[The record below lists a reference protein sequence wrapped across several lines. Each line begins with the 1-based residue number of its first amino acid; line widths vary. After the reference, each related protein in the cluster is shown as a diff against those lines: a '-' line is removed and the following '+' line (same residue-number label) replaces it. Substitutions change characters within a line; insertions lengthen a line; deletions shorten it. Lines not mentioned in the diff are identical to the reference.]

1 MAWFGRCAGKATFS
15 TTDTTQFLS
24 AHMISSHERMHAMH
38 FIRVV
43 GTRFICAVDLAKA
56 IYRGEI
62 RRRKRDSDVGGIL
75 SFGGTSLPPRLQA
88 GARSMLLSQP
98 SAPVTVGR

>member
-43 GTRFICAVDLAKA
+43 
-56 IYRGEI
+56 
-62 RRRKRDSDVGGIL
+62 RDKVHL
-75 SFGGTSLPPRLQA
+75 RC
-88 GARSMLLSQP
+88 
-98 SAPVTVGR
+98 